1 MLDQAWRAQALVA
14 RPMHLPLRNSKGT
27 AVSSLHSTRL
37 AASVGALALAG
48 LSLAACA
55 PMPLGPSVAVMPAPN
70 KPFEVFV
77 QDDQLCRSWAAHSVG
92 QPGNEAAAQQ
102 LVGSAAAGAVVGALL
117 GAAVGDHRSAGVG
130 AAMGTVV
137 GGSVGANQGAATAW
151 NAQRSYDIAY
161 QQCMYSKGNSV
172 PTPYGT
178 YRGAPMPPR

>member
-1 MLDQAWRAQALVA
+1 MSCLQSA
-14 RPMHLPLRNSKGT
+14 
-27 AVSSLHSTRL
+27 RL
-37 AASVGALALAG
+37 ASSVGALALASF
-48 LSLAACA
+48 LLVACA
-55 PMPLGPSVAVMPAPN
+55 PMPVGPSVAVMPAAN

-77 QDDQLCRSWAAHSVG
+77 QDDQLCRGWAAHSVG

-151 NAQRSYDIAY
+151 NAQRAYDIAY
-161 QQCMYSKGNSV
+161 QQCMYSKGNYV
-172 PTPYGT
+172 APPYGT